1 MTLVTV
7 ESLDCRYG
15 LLQAV
20 RGVSFEIGQGET
32 VALIGANGAGKT
44 TLMRAVAGAHR
55 PHGGRVVF
63 DGIDITRIPAH
74 RRVALGIALVP
85 EGRRLFPG
93 LTVEE
98 NLRVA
103 TSRRRGRWNVKSVL
117 EVFPLLQPRRHVAA
131 ANLSGGE
138 QQAVAIGR
146 ALMSNPRLLLL
157 DEVSLGLAPV
167 VVDPVYPSL
176 TDVIR
181 EGATALLV
189 QQDPT
194 RALKV
199 AGRAVLQGIFLGA
212 FYAVLACGLSI
223 MFGVMRIINLAHGDV
238 AVLGAYIVFVIVEHT
253 GVSAF
258 VAFAAALPVMV
269 VLGYILQLTVLER
282 SLKAGIL
289 TPLLATFG
297 LSIVIQNLLQLTFS
311 PDVHSLGG
319 SAGVVTTSSWQ
330 VTSGL
335 SVSALG
341 IVVLAVAVL
350 VFGALQVF
358 LSRTRAGWVMRATA
372 EDADAAELVG
382 IDSRS
387 VYARATAIAVAIAAL
402 GGLFLGIRSVFDPVS
417 GPTQLIFAFE
427 AVVIGGMGS
436 LWGTLFGGIA
446 LGVAQTLGA
455 QVHPQFA
462 VMAGHLLFLAVL
474 IVRFGGGRAVLPGV
488 RRALLLRTA
497 R

>member
-1 MTLVTV
+1 MTLV
-7 ESLDCRYG
+7 
-15 LLQAV
+15 
-20 RGVSFEIGQGET
+20 
-32 VALIGANGAGKT
+32 N
-44 TLMRAVAGAHR
+44 
-55 PHGGRVVF
+55 
-63 DGIDITRIPAH
+63 
-74 RRVALGIALVP
+74 
-85 EGRRLFPG
+85 
-93 LTVEE
+93 
-98 NLRVA
+98 
-103 TSRRRGRWNVKSVL
+103 
-117 EVFPLLQPRRHVAA
+117 
-131 ANLSGGE
+131 
-138 QQAVAIGR
+138 
-146 ALMSNPRLLLL
+146 
-157 DEVSLGLAPV
+157 
-167 VVDPVYPSL
+167 
-176 TDVIR
+176 
-181 EGATALLV
+181 
-189 QQDPT
+189 
-194 RALKV
+194 
-199 AGRAVLQGIFLGA
+199 AVLQGIFLGA

-238 AVLGAYIVFVIVEHT
+238 AVLGAYIVFVIVEYT

-474 IVRFGGGRAVLPGV
+474 IVRFGGGRAVLPGL